1 MYYFMYCIRAKFH
14 FAFFFFF
21 KVEVELEQAGSPEM
35 TEIEFASGQVTG
47 TERERLG
54 LHKVPNWHLT
64 ASK

>member
-1 MYYFMYCIRAKFH
+1 MPSFILL
-14 FAFFFFF
+14 FFFFF
-21 KVEVELEQAGSPEM
+21 KVDWLNLNRQGSPEM